1 MHHLKYILLP
11 IGLAA
16 SLSSLADQYLCTAD
30 LVTGFSWN
38 EKDGKWESTN
48 FNVEKENY
56 LVSSIEP
63 STGSH
68 YVIKKLGDRKIIAT
82 CMSGFDERGLLYCKD
97 ILVFR
102 MNREAG
108 RYLLVY
114 PSGYVE
120 GYDNNDNT
128 PFIEIGKCSVR

>member
-1 MHHLKYILLP
+1 MFFAKYILVAL
-11 IGLAA
+11 GLVTSFA
-16 SLSSLADQYLCTAD
+16 SLAEQYLCTAD

-38 EKDGKWESTN
+38 EKDGRWNSTN
-48 FNVEKENY
+48 FNVENENY

-63 STGSH
+63 STGGH

-82 CMSGFDERGLLYCKD
+82 CESGFDASGLLSCRD
-97 ILVFR
+97 FVVFR

-128 PFIEIGKCSVR
+128 PFVEIGKCSVR